1 MFSKIFRFEFK
12 SWFKVPL
19 FYVYSSILLL
29 LAIFVTASAAGLFD
43 FTTSTTVTPV
53 YVNSAYNLASIIN
66 SISIFLYFMMPSI
79 IGASINKDFKYNVHH
94 ILYAYPITKSNYL
107 LAKFTSSF
115 LVVLIIN
122 LIVVF
127 GVFIGTVFPFTNP
140 ELLTDFDILNYLQP
154 FLYTVIPNFLFFGI
168 VIFGVVTFSRN
179 VFAGFITV
187 LVLIV
192 LQGLTST
199 LAGNEEYKILAAYLD
214 PLGSAAFSLDT
225 EYWTVFDKNTNY
237 LSFNGYLLK
246 NRLLWLG
253 VSFGIFALIYAR
265 FSFNQQGI
273 SFNWFKKKAERVVKS
288 NFTFLVN
295 IKIPQVNTSHRFK
308 TFWKFAIRQSFFD
321 YSYIIKN
328 KIFIGF
334 SLIVILIL
342 VSNLLITGQVF
353 GTPTYPITNRFANSA
368 INIVSGFLVIMT
380 FLFMGML
387 VNRAKISNMDL
398 LVNATPFP
406 NWAFSLSKF
415 LAMVWV
421 QVSLYLIAIITAIGV
436 QIYLNYYKFEIDL
449 YLFKAFAIN
458 LPTILVWTA
467 LALFVHQLFKN
478 YIVGFIVLLAFSI
491 LLGFFPDFGIEQNVF
506 IFNSVSGVGYSDMAG
521 WSDFISEFYL
531 YRLYWFGLAVVFY
544 VLSLQFYRRVI
555 QYRAK
560 QRLQK
565 AITSFTPV
573 KVIILSV
580 GFFTF
585 LGLGSWFYYHDNIE
599 NERYTGVERE
609 KQRVKFENTYSKYK
623 HLPHPRITDVS
634 IKLDIYPE
642 ERNYRAQGVF
652 VLKNKTDKPIDS
664 LFINVRDAL
673 KSYSFSKTGKVVL
686 KDTFYNKE
694 IFRFDKQ
701 LLPGDTIRFSFEMK
715 NEPNTLLSRPSPIR
729 KNGTFLNS
737 GIFPNFGY
745 RESSELRNNKLRE
758 KYDLPPKERMKSPYD
773 STALGNTYI
782 SKDADWINFE
792 TEITTSQDQI
802 AIAPGYLVEEK
813 TEGDRSFFH
822 YKMDKPILN
831 FYNFMSAE
839 YEVYEEEYNGT
850 KIQVF
855 YHKPHDFNI
864 ERMANATKKS
874 LDYYEE
880 NFSPYQFRQLRIIE
894 FPSFSGTF
902 AQSFANT
909 VPFSE
914 AIGFIAKVDDEDE
927 DSVDYPFSVT
937 SHEVAHQ
944 WWAHQ
949 VIGADVRGATLL
961 SESMSEYSSLKVL
974 EQEYGPNQMRR
985 FLKEALDDYLSGRGF
1000 ESQKE
1005 LPLMLNENQQYIH
1018 YKKGSLV
1025 LYAMSDFIGE
1035 KKFNTILSEYI
1046 DKVAF
1051 QEPPYTTSVEFVNH
1065 LEERTPDSLKYL
1077 VDDMF
1082 KTITLYDNYVE
1093 NAAYQIN
1100 ADSTYTVDI
1109 EAVVSK
1115 YKSDIKGKRLYAKAN
1130 DSLMY
1135 VKEKD
1140 TIKSWP
1146 MQDYV
1151 EIGVFT
1157 EIKKDGKTEEKPLYL
1172 KKVRIDS
1179 IYNTF
1184 KIEVDE
1190 KPTAVGIDPYNKL
1203 IDTKSGDNRKSLE

>member
-19 FYVYSSILLL
+19 FYVYSGILFL
-29 LAIFVTASAAGLFD
+29 LAIFVTASEAGLFD

-66 SISIFLYFMMPSI
+66 SISVFLYFMMPSI

-107 LAKFTSSF
+107 LAKFISSF

-122 LIVVF
+122 LIVVL
-127 GVFIGTVFPFTNP
+127 GVFIGTIFPFTNP
-140 ELLTDFDILNYLQP
+140 ELLTDFDLLNYIQP

-179 VFAGFITV
+179 VFAGFVTV
-187 LVLIV
+187 LVLII

-214 PLGSAAFSLDT
+214 PLGSAAFRLDT
-225 EYWTVFDKNTNY
+225 EYWTIFDKNTNY
-237 LSFNGYLLK
+237 LAFDGYLLK
-246 NRLLWLG
+246 NRLLWFA
-253 VSFGIFALIYAR
+253 VSLGIFAAIYAR

-273 SFNWFKKKAERVVKS
+273 SFNWFKKKGEKVIKS

-295 IKIPQVNTSHRFK
+295 IKIPEVSTSHRFI
-308 TFWKFAIRQSFFD
+308 TNLKFALKQSFFD
-321 YSYIIKN
+321 YSYILKN

-334 SLIVILIL
+334 ALIVVFILI
-342 VSNLLITGQVF
+342 SNLSFAGQFF
-353 GTPTYPITNRFANSA
+353 GTPTYPITNSFADTAITVVSA
-368 INIVSGFLVIMT
+368 FMVIMT

-406 NWAFSLSKF
+406 NWAFSMSKF
-415 LAMVWV
+415 LAMVWI
-421 QVSLYLIAIITAIGV
+421 QVSLYIIAIITAIGV
-436 QIYLNYYKFEIDL
+436 QMYLNYYKFEVDL
-449 YLFKAFAIN
+449 YLFKAFAID
-458 LPTILVWTA
+458 LPSVLVWTA
-467 LALFVHQLFKN
+467 LAFLVHQLFRN

-491 LLGFFPDFGIEQNVF
+491 LLGFFPDFGIQQSIF
-506 IFNSVSGVGYSDMAG
+506 IFNSVTGVGYSDMAG

-544 VLSLQFYRRVI
+544 ILSLQFYRRVI
-555 QYRAK
+555 QQTAK
-560 QRLQK
+560 ERFLK
-565 AITSFTPV
+565 ATKTFTPS
-573 KVIILSV
+573 KLIFLTL

-585 LGLGSWFYYHDNIE
+585 LGLGSWFYYHDNFK

-609 KQRVKFENTYSKYK
+609 EQTVKFENTYKKYGS
-623 HLPHPRITDVS
+623 LPHPRITDAN

-642 ERNYRAQGVF
+642 ERNYLAQGSF
-652 VLKNKTDKPIDS
+652 ILKNKTNSPIDS
-664 LFINVRDAL
+664 IMLNVRNDVR
-673 KSYSFSKTGKVVL
+673 SYSFSKPGKVVL
-686 KDTFYNKE
+686 KDTFYNVE
-694 IFRFDKQ
+694 VYYFDKQ
-701 LLPGDTIRFSFEMK
+701 ILPGDTMRFSFEMK
-715 NEPNTLLSRPSPIR
+715 NKPNTLLSRPSPIR
-729 KNGTFLNS
+729 KNGTFINNS
-737 GIFPNFGY
+737 LFPSFGY
-745 RESSELRNNKLRE
+745 QEGRELRNNKLRE
-758 KYDLPPKERMKSPYD
+758 KYDLPTKERMKSPYD

-792 TEITTSQDQI
+792 TEITTSADQI

-813 TEGDRSFFH
+813 KVGDRKYYH

-831 FYNFMSAE
+831 FYNFMSAK
-839 YEVYEEEYNGT
+839 YEVYQEEYKGT
-850 KIQVF
+850 EIQIF
-855 YHKPHDFNI
+855 YHKPHDYNI

-874 LDYYEE
+874 LDYYET
-880 NFSPYQFRQLRIIE
+880 NFSPYQFKQLRIIE
-894 FPSFSGTF
+894 FPSFSGSF

-914 AIGFIAKVDDEDE
+914 SIGFIAKVDDEDD

-974 EQEYGPNQMRR
+974 EQENGPGQMRR
-985 FLKEALDDYLSGRGF
+985 FLKEALDDYLKGRGF

-1018 YKKGSLV
+1018 YNKGSLV
-1025 LYAMSDFIGE
+1025 LYAMSDYFGE
-1035 KKFNTILSEYI
+1035 NKFNAILSEYI

-1051 QEPPYTTSVEFVNH
+1051 QEPPYTTSVEFVRH
-1065 LEERTPDSLKYL
+1065 LEERTPDSLQYL
-1077 VDDMF
+1077 VEDMF
-1082 KTITLYDNYVE
+1082 KTITLYDNYIK
-1093 NAAYQIN
+1093 NASYQIN
-1100 ADSTYTVDI
+1100 PDSTYTVDI

-1115 YKSDIKGKRLYAKAN
+1115 YKSDIKGKKLYAN
-1130 DSLMY
+1130 NQDSLMY
-1135 VKEKD
+1135 ISEKD
-1140 TIKSWP
+1140 TLKSWP
-1146 MQDYV
+1146 MQDYI
-1151 EIGVFT
+1151 EIGIFT
-1157 EIKKDGKTEEKPLYL
+1157 ETKIDGKTKEKPLYL
-1172 KKVRIDS
+1172 KKVKIDS

-1184 KIEVDE
+1184 KITVDE
-1190 KPTAVGIDPYNKL
+1190 KPTEVGIDPYNKL
-1203 IDTKSGDNRKSLE
+1203 IDTNSSDNRKTLN